1 MKDGRSDHPTP
12 TGTRSARLPDTD
24 VEAWAFDILVRH
36 LTEQGHQIDNVR
48 RPDTLNRSTRDVD
61 FLIDFDGREVAVEV
75 TRLDQERQWWVLLDR
90 LQQATISEVG
100 DWPAAAPGLVLTLKL
115 LRTGTYAEVDRA
127 ALDIAGLARDWARAA
142 MPQPLKASVVSDLVE
157 VELHRPST
165 RPGGLMILKETSA
178 HDAWLAPRATE
189 FVRKL
194 VDGKGGQGRAYAE
207 VWLLVIDNEVIIGL
221 DLIAEAFIEVAAKV
235 PSNWKRLYL
244 LPATDRGAVQSLSL
258 NV

>member
-1 MKDGRSDHPTP
+1 MKDGRSDQPTSNK
-12 TGTRSARLPDTD
+12 TRSAPLADTD
-24 VEAWAFDILVRH
+24 IEAWAFDILVRH
-36 LTEQGHQIDNVR
+36 LIDQGHQIDNVR
-48 RPDTLNRSTRDVD
+48 RPDTFNRSSRDVD

-90 LQQATISEVG
+90 LQQATISELG
-100 DWPAAAPGLVLTLKL
+100 DWPPTAPGLVLTLKL

-127 ALDIAGLARDWARAA
+127 ALDIAGLARDWARAP
-142 MPQPLKASVVSDLVE
+142 MPQPLKASVASDLVE

-178 HDAWLAPRATE
+178 HDAWLAPRAAE

-194 VDGKGGQGRAYAE
+194 VVSKGGQGQAYAE

-221 DLIAEAFIEVAAKV
+221 DLITEAFAEVAAEV

-244 LPATDRGAVQSLSL
+244 LPATDRGAVQCLSL
-258 NV
+258 EV